1 MLMIFANREEA
12 GRRLAEALSD
22 YSDKADT
29 LVLALP
35 RGGVPVAYQISSRL
49 HLPLDLLLVRKLGVP
64 GHEELAMGAIAW
76 GQIRYFNDDIIRS
89 LNISREEIDRIID
102 REQRILVERNA
113 LYRNDGPP
121 PDVEGKTVIIVD
133 DGLATGATMKAAV
146 AAMRQAGAGNVIVA
160 VPVGALST
168 CIELEALADAVVC
181 LSSPEPFY
189 GVGRWYADFSQTS
202 DFEVQDLLEKAAM
215 DTAGPREQS

>member
-1 MLMIFANREEA
+1 MRMIFTNREEA

-22 YSDKADT
+22 YEGEKNT

-35 RGGVPVAYQISSRL
+35 RGGVPVARQISHAL

-76 GQIRYFNDDIIRS
+76 GNIRYFNDDIVKS
-89 LNISREEIDRIID
+89 LNISRDEIDRVVD
-102 REQRILVERNA
+102 REQRVLVERNSR
-113 LYRNDGPP
+113 YRNDRPP
-121 PDVEGKTVIIVD
+121 PKVEDKTVIIVD

-146 AAMRQAGAGNVIVA
+146 AAMRQAGAANIVVA
-160 VPVGALST
+160 VPVGAPSA
-168 CIELEALADAVVC
+168 CADLESLADTVVC
-181 LSSPEPFY
+181 LSTPEPFY

-202 DFEVQDLLEKAAM
+202 DFEVQELLEMAAA
-215 DTAGPREQS
+215 DAAGSRERS

>member
-1 MLMIFANREEA
+1 MRMIFTNREEA

-22 YSDKADT
+22 YEGEKNT

-35 RGGVPVAYQISSRL
+35 RGGVPVARQISHAL

-76 GQIRYFNDDIIRS
+76 GNIRYFNDDIVKS
-89 LNISREEIDRIID
+89 LNISRDEIDRVVD
-102 REQRILVERNA
+102 REQRVLVERNSR
-113 LYRNDGPP
+113 YRNDRPP
-121 PDVEGKTVIIVD
+121 PKVEDKTVIIVD

-146 AAMRQAGAGNVIVA
+146 AAMRQAGAANIVVA
-160 VPVGALST
+160 VPVGAPSACT
-168 CIELEALADAVVC
+168 DLESLADTVVC
-181 LSSPEPFY
+181 LSTPEPFY

-202 DFEVQDLLEKAAM
+202 DFEVQELLEIAAAEA
-215 DTAGPREQS
+215 AGSRERS